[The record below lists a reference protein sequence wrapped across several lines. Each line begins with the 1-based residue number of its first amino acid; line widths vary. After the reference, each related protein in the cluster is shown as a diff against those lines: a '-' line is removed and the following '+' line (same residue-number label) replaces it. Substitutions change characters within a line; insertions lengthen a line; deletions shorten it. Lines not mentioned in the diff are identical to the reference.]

1 MVITNSKSP
10 VLPNRAFGLEE
21 NVMELRTVIYE
32 VENRIATIT
41 LNRPDRMN
49 AWTLD
54 MMDDVIESFDMAD
67 KDDDVRSIIVTGA
80 GKDFCAGADLSGG
93 GTRGSDE
100 GAPHRDSA
108 GQAVL
113 KIYDNKKPVI
123 AAVNGVAVGVGVTM
137 LLPMDIRLASDR
149 ARFGFVFNR
158 RGFVPEGCCTWFLPR
173 ILGMA
178 RAAEWLYSGRVFSAM
193 EALEGGLVSQVL
205 RPEKLMPTAIELA
218 REIAD
223 NNSAVST
230 ALTRKMLYSMLSEDH
245 PMAAHIL
252 ESKCFG
258 YMSKSEDGKE
268 GVMSFMKKRPSDFKM
283 KPSTDMPD
291 FYPWQ
296 EEREFKAD

>member
-1 MVITNSKSP
+1 
-10 VLPNRAFGLEE
+10 
-21 NVMELRTVIYE
+21 
-32 VENRIATIT
+32 
-41 LNRPDRMN
+41 MN

-54 MMDDVIESFDMAD
+54 MMNDVIESFDMAD

-80 GKDFCAGADLSGG
+80 GKNFCAGADLSSG

-113 KIYDNKKPVI
+113 KIYDCKKPVI

-268 GVMSFMKKRPSDFKM
+268 GVMSFMEKRSADFKM

-296 EEREFKAD
+296 EERKFKAD

>member
-1 MVITNSKSP
+1 M
-10 VLPNRAFGLEE
+10 G
-21 NVMELRTVIYE
+21 METIIYG
-32 VENRIATIT
+32 VKDRVATIT

-49 AWTLD
+49 AWTMV
-54 MMDDVIESFDMAD
+54 MMAEVIEAFDIAD
-67 KDDDVRSIIVTGA
+67 KDDNVRAIIVTGA
-80 GKDFCAGADLSGG
+80 GKAFCAGADLSGG
-93 GTRGSDE
+93 GTRGA
-100 GAPHRDSA
+100 GAASQPDTPHRDSA

-113 KIYDNKKPVI
+113 KIYDSKKPVI
-123 AAVNGVAVGVGVTM
+123 GAVNGAAVGVGATM

-173 ILGMA
+173 ILGLA
-178 RAAEWLYSGRVFSAM
+178 RAAEWLYSGRVFSAI
-193 EALEGGLVSQVL
+193 EALEGGLISQVL
-205 RPEKLMPTAIELA
+205 RPEKLVPAATELA

-268 GVMSFMKKRPSDFKM
+268 GVMSFLEKRPADFKM
-283 KPSTDMPD
+283 KPSEDMPD

-296 EEREFKAD
+296 EAREFEVDAK

>member
-1 MVITNSKSP
+1 M
-10 VLPNRAFGLEE
+10 G
-21 NVMELRTVIYE
+21 LRTIIYE
-32 VENRIATIT
+32 VKDRIGTIM

-49 AWTLD
+49 AWTLE
-54 MMDDVIESFDMAD
+54 MMAEVIEAFDRAD
-67 KDDDVRSIIVTGA
+67 KDDDVRAIIVTGA
-80 GKDFCAGADLSGG
+80 GKAFCAGADLSGG
-93 GTRGSDE
+93 GTRGASD
-100 GAPHRDSA
+100 GSQADAPHRDSA

-123 AAVNGVAVGVGVTM
+123 AAVNGAAVGVGATM

-193 EALEGGLVSQVL
+193 EALEGGLISQVL

-218 REIAD
+218 REIVD

-258 YMSKSEDGKE
+258 YMSKSEDSKE
-268 GVMSFMKKRPSDFKM
+268 GVMSFLEKRSPDFRMRPSE
-283 KPSTDMPD
+283 DMPD

-296 EEREFKAD
+296 DVREFKAD

>member
-1 MVITNSKSP
+1 
-10 VLPNRAFGLEE
+10 
-21 NVMELRTVIYE
+21 MELRTVIYE

-158 RGFVPEGCCTWFLPR
+158 RGFVPEGCCT
-173 ILGMA
+173 
-178 RAAEWLYSGRVFSAM
+178 
-193 EALEGGLVSQVL
+193 
-205 RPEKLMPTAIELA
+205 
-218 REIAD
+218 
-223 NNSAVST
+223 
-230 ALTRKMLYSMLSEDH
+230 
-245 PMAAHIL
+245 
-252 ESKCFG
+252 
-258 YMSKSEDGKE
+258 
-268 GVMSFMKKRPSDFKM
+268 
-283 KPSTDMPD
+283 
-291 FYPWQ
+291 
-296 EEREFKAD
+296 